1 MVSKG
6 EKMRLAAIVY
16 RATDTRDEKRIY
28 VACITAPNSWLL
40 FEIARGGKDETTSES
55 EAPLLI
61 DTRV

>member
-1 MVSKG
+1 
-6 EKMRLAAIVY
+6 MRLAAIVY

-40 FEIARGGKDETTSES
+40 FEIARGGGKDETTSES